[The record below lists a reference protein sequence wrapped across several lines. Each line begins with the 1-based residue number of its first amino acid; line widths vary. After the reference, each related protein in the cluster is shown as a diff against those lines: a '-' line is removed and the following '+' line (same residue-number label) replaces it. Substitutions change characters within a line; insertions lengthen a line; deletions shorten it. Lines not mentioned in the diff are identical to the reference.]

1 MLDLSSG
8 SFDVNLG
15 ARIEV
20 VRRQRAFKAES
31 EVGVDGTFRDEP
43 EALLL
48 AAASYEAYEQNSR
61 R

>member
-20 VRRQRAFKAES
+20 VRRRRAFEAES
-31 EVGVDGTFRDEP
+31 EVGVDGPFRDEP
-43 EALLL
+43 EALLI
-48 AAASYEAYEQNSR
+48 AVASYKAYKQNSR

>member
-20 VRRQRAFKAES
+20 VRRRRAFEAEP
-31 EVGVDGTFRDEP
+31 EVGVDGTFRAEP
-43 EALLL
+43 EAQILVR
-48 AAASYEAYEQNSR
+48 ASSEAYG
-61 R
+61 